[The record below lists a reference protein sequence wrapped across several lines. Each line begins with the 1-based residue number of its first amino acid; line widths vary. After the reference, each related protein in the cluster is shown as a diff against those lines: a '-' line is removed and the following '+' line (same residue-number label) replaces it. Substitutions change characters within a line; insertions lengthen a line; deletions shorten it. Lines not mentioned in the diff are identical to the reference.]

1 MPDGQQI
8 PPKKEKER
16 YEEHNNFVNDPGYQS
31 FVKPITDAVQKYCS
45 REGLGLDFGSGTGPV
60 ISKVL
65 TDKGYKIAQ
74 YDPFFFNHKELLAIK
89 YDYMVCCEVM
99 EHFQNPD
106 KEFELLESLLMP
118 GAYLFC
124 MTQLYTEK
132 VDFKSW
138 QYKNDQTHVFIYSP
152 DTIHW
157 IDANTR
163 FKLLSIEDRLI
174 IFQRM

>member
-74 YDPFFFNHKELLAIK
+74 YDPFFFNHEELLAIK